1 MKESRKYINTF
12 FWTGIFAIAMG
23 YLEAIVVVY
32 LREIYYPYGFDFPLK
47 VDLSRILG
55 VEILREAVTIVM
67 LASVGI
73 IAGKNFLQ
81 KFLYFL
87 FCFGM
92 WDIFY
97 YIALR
102 ILLGWPE
109 SFFTFDI
116 LFLIPVTWVGPVL
129 APVICSIVFIVFSFL
144 IISKQEKG
152 YDIKLKTIHWIMF
165 FVGNLIVFLTFIWDY
180 ASIIIGGGFIGNI
193 FSLNTD
199 ENFKK
204 IISEYVPAYY
214 NWYAF
219 AAGEVMIIFS
229 FILPFRKKSFHLKK
243 F

>member
-12 FWTGIFAIAMG
+12 FWAGIFAIAMG

-32 LREIYYPYGFDFPLK
+32 LREIYYPYGFDFPIK
-47 VDLSRILG
+47 ADLTGILG
-55 VEILREAVTIVM
+55 VEILRETVTIVM

-109 SFFTFDI
+109 SLFTFDI
-116 LFLIPVTWVGPVL
+116 LFLIPITWVGPVL
-129 APVICSIVFIVFSFL
+129 APVICSIVFIVFAYL
-144 IISKQEKG
+144 IISSKEKG
-152 YDIKLKTIHWIMF
+152 KVIKLKTIHWLLF
-165 FVGNLIVFLTFIWDY
+165 FFGNLIVFITFIWDY
-180 ASIIIGGGFIGNI
+180 SMIIINGGFLGNL
-193 FSLNTD
+193 FSLNSD

-204 IISEYVPAYY
+204 IISEYVPTFY
-214 NWYAF
+214 NWYAYAF
-219 AAGEVMIIFS
+219 AAGEVMVIFS
-229 FILPFRKKSFHLKK
+229 FILPYRKKII
-243 F
+243 

>member
-12 FWTGIFAIAMG
+12 FWAGIFAIAMG

-32 LREIYYPYGFDFPLK
+32 LREIYYPYGFDFPIK
-47 VDLSRILG
+47 ADLTGILG
-55 VEILREAVTIVM
+55 VEILRETVTIVM

-109 SFFTFDI
+109 SLFTFDI
-116 LFLIPVTWVGPVL
+116 LFLIPITWVGPVL
-129 APVICSIVFIVFSFL
+129 APVICSIVFIVFAYL
-144 IISKQEKG
+144 IISSKEKG
-152 YDIKLKTIHWIMF
+152 KVIKLKTIHWLLF
-165 FVGNLIVFLTFIWDY
+165 FFGNLIVFITFIWDY
-180 ASIIIGGGFIGNI
+180 SMIIINGGFLGNL
-193 FSLNTD
+193 FSLNSD

-204 IISEYVPAYY
+204 IISEYVPTFY

-219 AAGEVMIIFS
+219 AAGEVMIILS
-229 FILPFRKKSFHLKK
+229 FIMPYRKKII
-243 F
+243 

>member
-1 MKESRKYINTF
+1 MQENKKYIDTF
-12 FWTGIFAIAMG
+12 FWAGIFAIAMG

-47 VDLSRILG
+47 VDLSRIMG

-73 IAGKNFLQ
+73 IAGKNRLQ

-97 YIALR
+97 YLALR

-109 SFFTFDI
+109 SIFTYDI

-129 APVICSIVFIVFSFL
+129 APVICSVVFIVFSFL

-152 YDIKLKTIHWIMF
+152 YEIKVKAIHWFLF
-165 FVGNLIVFLTFIWDY
+165 FIGNLIVFITFIWDF
-180 ASIIIGGGFIGNI
+180 AGIIINGGFLGKI
-193 FSLNTD
+193 FSFNAD

-204 IISEYVPAYY
+204 VVSEFIPTFY

-219 AAGEVMIIFS
+219 AVGEVLIILS
-229 FILPFRKKSFHLKK
+229 LLLPIKKGK
-243 F
+243 FEI